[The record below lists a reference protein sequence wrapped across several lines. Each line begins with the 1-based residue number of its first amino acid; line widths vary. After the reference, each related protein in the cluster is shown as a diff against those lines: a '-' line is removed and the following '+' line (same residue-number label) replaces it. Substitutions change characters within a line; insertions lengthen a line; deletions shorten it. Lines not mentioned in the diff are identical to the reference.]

1 MCRLNSKG
9 EGESI
14 RSIGGEKFQPTAS
27 LESALSARCRYIGAR
42 IRCLEERTKI
52 GEGGEQKNMAQ

>member
-27 LESALSARCRYIGAR
+27 LESALSCRYIGAR

-52 GEGGEQKNMAQ
+52 GEGGEQKNTAQ

>member
-27 LESALSARCRYIGAR
+27 LESALSCRYIGVG

-52 GEGGEQKNMAQ
+52 GEGGEQKNTAQ